1 MEIQGFVFIESKMKI
16 PQEQVKKIGV
26 FRALKLGDM
35 LCAMP
40 ALRALHHA
48 YPEASITLF
57 GLPWARSLVYRF
69 PSYIHSFIHF
79 PGYPGLPEQKVI
91 PADVTG
97 FMNKV
102 QEEHF
107 DLILQMQG
115 NGSIVNPM
123 VELLGAK
130 YTAGFCIDKDYC
142 PDRNLFYSYPLGI
155 HEIDRHLLLMDF
167 LGIPL
172 KGRNLEFPLFN
183 EDFDDYRS
191 ISLSLIPGKY
201 VCIHPG
207 SADIGRRWPPEYFA
221 AIADYCAGLGLKVVI
236 TGIEEELEVVREV
249 ERYMLTKPIIAA
261 GKTKIGSMA
270 VLIEQALL
278 LISNCTGV
286 SHIAAAVETPGV
298 IISMDGEPERWGPLN
313 TRLHRTVNW
322 LATPDFKEVVSG
334 LNSLLHYLQR
344 NHGRN
349 NSFLFSNKETAAGF
363 NNILRSYHR

>member
-1 MEIQGFVFIESKMKI
+1 MKI
-16 PQEQVKKIGV
+16 PQQEVKKIGV

-35 LCAMP
+35 LCVIP

-48 YPEASITLF
+48 YPEARITLF
-57 GLPWARSLVYRF
+57 GLPWAKSLLYRF

-79 PGYPGLPEQKVI
+79 PGFPGLPEQKVI
-91 PADVTG
+91 PAEVTN
-97 FMNKV
+97 FINEV
-102 QEEHF
+102 QEQHF

-130 YTAGFCIDKDYC
+130 YTAGFCTEGDYC
-142 PDRNLFYSYPLGI
+142 PDLDFFYSYPSGI
-155 HEIDRHLLLMDF
+155 HEIERHLLLMDF

-172 KGRNLEFPLFN
+172 KGTHLEFPLFSQ
-183 EDFDDYRS
+183 DFDDYRS
-191 ISLSLIPGKY
+191 ISLSLTPRKY

-207 SADIGRRWPPEYFA
+207 SADVGRRWPPEYFA

-236 TGIEEELEVVREV
+236 TGIEEELEVVSEV

-313 TRLHRTVNW
+313 RNLHRTVNW
-322 LATPDFKEVVSG
+322 LATPDFKEVLSG
-334 LNSLLHYLQR
+334 LHSLLQYLQG

-349 NSFLFSNKETAAGF
+349 GGIFFSDKKTAAGL
-363 NNILRSYHR
+363 NNILRPNHR